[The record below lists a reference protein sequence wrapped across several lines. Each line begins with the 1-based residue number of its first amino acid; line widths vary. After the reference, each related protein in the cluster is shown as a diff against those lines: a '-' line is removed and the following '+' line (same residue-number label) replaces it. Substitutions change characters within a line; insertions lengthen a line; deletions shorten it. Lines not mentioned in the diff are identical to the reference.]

1 MVCVPARLACSYT
14 NRQQGWSTPKPGAS
28 SACAV
33 QHSWCMLASDR
44 MLDCSGVPCPL
55 LAMQRAC
62 KTQLP
67 LAITLGIPGAL
78 YTTCLWASSLASV
91 GLLVCWRRC
100 WGLGSILAAR
110 LFTNI
115 RATLG
120 PGRVRKKAVLEGC
133 LPCDFAYEVPF
144 CLFGTCAVPGCVGV
158 ITAAWEDKA
167 TCVE

>member
-14 NRQQGWSTPKPGAS
+14 NRQQVWSTPKPGAS

-33 QHSWCMLASDR
+33 EYSWCMLSSDR

-55 LAMQRAC
+55 LAMQRAR

-67 LAITLGIPGAL
+67 LAITLGFSGAL

-91 GLLVCWRRC
+91 GLSVCWGRC
-100 WGLGSILAAR
+100 WGLGSVLAAR
-110 LFTNI
+110 SFTNV

-120 PGRVRKKAVLEGC
+120 PGCVRKTTVLEGC
-133 LPCDFAYEVPF
+133 LPCDFCMRGVC
-144 CLFGTCAVPGCVGV
+144 CLLARALCQDVLGYHCSLGRQSHMC
-158 ITAAWEDKA
+158 
-167 TCVE
+167 